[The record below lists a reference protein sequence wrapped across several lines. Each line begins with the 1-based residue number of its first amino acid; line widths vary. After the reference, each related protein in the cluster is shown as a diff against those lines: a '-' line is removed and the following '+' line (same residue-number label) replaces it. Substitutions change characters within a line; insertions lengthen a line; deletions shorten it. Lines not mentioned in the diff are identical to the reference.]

1 MRGVSQDKKNERAPR
16 GAVRNEKGGRA
27 SRKWGFYKSFVKRFL
42 DFVIALFAIVILLIP
57 MILIS
62 LFVFI
67 TDPGPV
73 FYTQKRFARNGAD
86 GRHRFFKII
95 KFRTMKVNTPD
106 VPTDKLKDPGKY
118 VTFCGRIL
126 RRTSLDELP
135 QLFNIL
141 VGQMSFVGP
150 RPALWNQTELMRM
163 RDENG
168 SSLLRPGLTG
178 WAQINGRDDI
188 AEDLK
193 ARLDGEYASKISFG
207 FDLKCFFGTFVKVFK
222 SDGVK
227 G

>member
-1 MRGVSQDKKNERAPR
+1 MYKN
-16 GAVRNEKGGRA
+16 
-27 SRKWGFYKSFVKRFL
+27 FIKRFL
-42 DFVIALFAIVILLIP
+42 DFALALILIVILLIP

-73 FYTQKRFARNGAD
+73 FYRQKRFGKNYANGE
-86 GRHRFFKII
+86 HRFFKII

-106 VPTDKLKDPGKY
+106 VPTDKLKNPGQY
-118 VTFCGRIL
+118 VTSCGRIL
-126 RRTSLDELP
+126 RRASLDELP

-150 RPALWNQTELMRM
+150 RPALWNQTELMKM
-163 RDENG
+163 RDANG
-168 SSLLRPGLTG
+168 SSMLRPGLTG

-193 ARLDGEYASKISFG
+193 ARLDGEYADKISFG
-207 FDLKCFFGTFVKVFK
+207 FDCKCFFGTFIKVFK